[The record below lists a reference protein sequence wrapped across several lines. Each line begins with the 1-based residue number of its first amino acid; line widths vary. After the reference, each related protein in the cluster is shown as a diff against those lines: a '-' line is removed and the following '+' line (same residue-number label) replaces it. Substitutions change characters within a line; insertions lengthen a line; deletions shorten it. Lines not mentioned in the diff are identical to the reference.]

1 MNQNKNETFLKT
13 HVLKHLKCISIVI
26 WTRKNNVLTKLV
38 RHTTYSPPLNLIMKA
53 HTIFSALDQ
62 NAHKSKSKQLCINK
76 A

>member
-1 MNQNKNETFLKT
+1 MNQIKNETFLKT
-13 HVLKHLKCISIVI
+13 SDLKHLKYISTVI

-38 RHTTYSPPLNLIMKA
+38 RHTTYSPLLKMIMKA

-62 NAHKSKSKQLCINK
+62 NAHKSRSKQLCINK